1 MISDLAVL
9 FHYGLLLRFQETRHF
24 HIRNAHF
31 MILIY
36 QGVTQ
41 TWHNDCTAAMD
52 LVRVSPTSLRTQL
65 SGDGA
70 PGSFL
75 ENDTC
80 RVKIKAVRKACL
92 RPLCCQR
99 CSFLAVGAIY
109 GNVPVG
115 ARRRSRASDC
125 CATNSSDEAG
135 LHALPFQLHRKW
147 AAFWGNSYSTFDH
160 TSICS
165 WETKPQP
172 YPTKLGTRL
181 RQKYYQRWAIT
192 LLPEVALVV
201 T

>member
-1 MISDLAVL
+1 
-9 FHYGLLLRFQETRHF
+9 
-24 HIRNAHF
+24 

-99 CSFLAVGAIY
+99 CSFLAAGAIY

-125 CATNSSDEAG
+125 CATNSSDEVG
-135 LHALPFQLHRKW
+135 LKKKSTAVQLHRNW
-147 AAFWGNSYSTFDH
+147 AAFWGNSYSTCDH
-160 TSICS
+160 NSICN
-165 WETKPQP
+165 WEKKRQP
-172 YPTKLGTRL
+172 DATKLGTL
-181 RQKYYQRWAIT
+181 F
-192 LLPEVALVV
+192 
-201 T
+201 